1 MAYGILA
8 PLKVQ
13 VKLLS
18 HVRPFATAWTVA
30 HQAPLFMGFSRQE
43 YRSGLPFPSP
53 GDLPPLR
60 DRTQASCIAG
70 DLLYRK
76 QILYGLSHQGSP
88 SNIFGGPF
96 FCHPHCWK
104 DCHPQKGQQRGCQQ
118 SLRPRGS
125 TRPVCGHISGLSLFQ
140 VQSSKWENT
149 VFKMK

>member
-1 MAYGILA
+1 
-8 PLKVQ
+8 
-13 VKLLS
+13 
-18 HVRPFATAWTVA
+18 
-30 HQAPLFMGFSRQE
+30 MGFPRQDW
-43 YRSGLPFPSP
+43 SGLPFPSP

-104 DCHPQKGQQRGCQQ
+104 DCHPQKGQQRGCQSSRNRWPGGEQ
-118 SLRPRGS
+118 GGEAQCAGDTRKRWRVSRPGSQMEHTGRSLHTATYLRANRAQDAGYWHRLPMATGI
-125 TRPVCGHISGLSLFQ
+125 PLP
-140 VQSSKWENT
+140 
-149 VFKMK
+149 